1 MGLATGSVG
10 VTVIITADF
19 DFLEFLLQKLK
30 VAFEKSLEIGFHA
43 QGKVRQI
50 WRHNILCHCLFY
62 PSFLNFVRGIGH
74 REVLLEIDFAF
85 ENEKF
90 SCIGREGLLRKV
102 GMDLI
107 LISLLQRLMS
117 ISFRMAG
124 RGANYRP
131 KRVDNHLWVSLV
143 KMDIR
148 IWI

>member
-1 MGLATGSVG
+1 MPKWFPIRILWIMDFPTGSVG
-10 VTVIITADF
+10 VTVIIPADF
-19 DFLEFLLQKLK
+19 DFFEFLLQELK
-30 VAFEKSLEIGFHA
+30 VAFEKFLEIGFHA

-102 GMDLI
+102 GMDL
-107 LISLLQRLMS
+107 S
-117 ISFRMAG
+117 
-124 RGANYRP
+124 
-131 KRVDNHLWVSLV
+131 
-143 KMDIR
+143 
-148 IWI
+148 

>member
-1 MGLATGSVG
+1 M
-10 VTVIITADF
+10 
-19 DFLEFLLQKLK
+19 QNLK
-30 VAFEKSLEIGFHA
+30 VALKKSLEIGFHA

-90 SCIGREGLLRKV
+90 SCIGRAGLLRKV
-102 GMDLI
+102 GTEII
-107 LISLLQRLMS
+107 LNFVTATIDVN
-117 ISFRMAG
+117 FVYNG
-124 RGANYRP
+124 RQGGGQITRP